1 MKPPNKPTSYW
12 HQNTQE
18 THYPQ
23 LITELNVDVAIVGGG
38 ITGLTLGYLLKQAG
52 LKIAIIEAKKIG
64 QGTTGA
70 TTAHLS
76 EVPDAGYQTLI
87 SYFGQ
92 QKTQLVAQSRRSAIE
107 QISKIIA
114 QHNISCQFQ
123 NLPGYLYTESRQE
136 IDYLQAE
143 KEAAKLLGIDASFS
157 ENIPLPFPTYGGIIF
172 PNQGQFNPLQYLQ
185 KLAELIEGNG
195 SHIFERTRVLDIT
208 DSTPCKV
215 YTDHANLKATNV
227 VLATHTPIH
236 DLFHLPDL
244 LGMTAKIIAYRS
256 YVLGIKL
263 VEKRFGPTA
272 PIPTGLFKD
281 TDKPYHYTRSYQD
294 ETGPLLII
302 GGEDH
307 KTGQDIDTE
316 ACFQRLEEYARTRYD
331 VDSIPYQW
339 SAQFYEPIDGLP
351 YIGKP
356 SPHSHLYIATG
367 YSGNGLTFGTVAAML
382 LADLIQGKNNPWTE
396 IYDPNRMPLSDAAKL
411 LSQNLDFATHLITD
425 RFKADANN
433 LSEVGINEGKIL
445 DINGEKIAAYRD
457 ETGTLYALSA
467 ICAHAGCVVHWN
479 KAEKSWD
486 CPCHGSRYSPTGQ
499 VLNGPPL
506 AGLQPKKAN

>member
-1 MKPPNKPTSYW
+1 MKFPNKPASYW
-12 HQNTQE
+12 HQNTPE

-23 LITELNVDVAIVGGG
+23 LITEINVDVAIVGAG

-52 LKIAIIEAKKIG
+52 LKVAIIEAKKIG
-64 QGTTGA
+64 HGTTGS

-87 SYFGQ
+87 SYFGSE
-92 QKTQLVAQSRRSAIE
+92 KTQLVVQSRRSAIE
-107 QISKIIA
+107 KISQIIA
-114 QHNISCQFQ
+114 QENIACQFQ
-123 NLPGYLYTESRQE
+123 SLPSYLYTETRQDIE
-136 IDYLQAE
+136 YLQDE
-143 KEAAKLLGIDASFS
+143 VTAAQNLGIKADFTWQ
-157 ENIPLPFPTYGGIIF
+157 IPLPFPTQGGIIF
-172 PNQGQFNPLQYLQ
+172 PNQAQFNPLQYLQ
-185 KLAELIEGNG
+185 KLAEIIEGNG

-215 YTDHANLKATNV
+215 YTDHASLKATNV
-227 VLATHTPIH
+227 ILATHTPIH

-263 VEKRFGPTA
+263 VEKRFGPTT
-272 PIPTGLFKD
+272 PIPTGLFWD
-281 TDKPYHYTRSYQD
+281 TDKPYHYTRTYQD

-307 KTGQDIDTE
+307 KTGKDIDTE
-316 ACFQRLEEYARTRYD
+316 TCFQRLEEYVRTRYE

-339 SAQFYEPIDGLP
+339 SDQFYEPIDGLP

-367 YSGNGLTFGTVAAML
+367 YSGNGLTFGTIAGIL
-382 LADLIQGKNNPWTE
+382 LADLIQGKNHPWSE
-396 IYDPNRMPLSDAAKL
+396 IYDPNRVPLSDAGRL
-411 LSQNLDFATHLITD
+411 LTENLDTASHFLTD
-425 RFKADANN
+425 RFKSDAHSY
-433 LSEVGINEGKIL
+433 SEVGINEGKII

-457 ETGTLYALSA
+457 EVGTLYALSA
-467 ICAHAGCVVHWN
+467 ICAHAGCIVHWN

-486 CPCHGSRYSPTGQ
+486 CPCHGGRYSPTGQ

-506 AGLQPKKAN
+506 AGLQPKKV